1 MRKKE
6 LEAVVMEQKVINRIF
21 FIRRQKIKLDED
33 LAKMYEV
40 ETRSL
45 MNR

>member
-1 MRKKE
+1 
-6 LEAVVMEQKVINRIF
+6 MEQKVINRIF